1 MDITLDQ
8 WQEQLKADADAIIID
23 VRKED
28 EVAEGYIKNAINID
42 VENPPKFMEETQ
54 KLDPSKA
61 YYVYCR
67 TGDRS
72 MQACMVLESLGF
84 ENVYKL
90 DVGYEGWVENGNEV
104 ER

>member
-1 MDITLDQ
+1 MDITLEQ
-8 WQEQLKADADAIIID
+8 WQEQLNADADAIIID

-28 EVAEGYIKNAINID
+28 EVEEGYIKNAINID

-67 TGDRS
+67 TGTRS
-72 MQACMVLESLGF
+72 MQACLVLESMGF
-84 ENVYKL
+84 EKVYKL

-104 ER
+104 EK